1 MGRDDK
7 GMTDRPKSTNLAGIY
22 RDIAEQI
29 GVEDTYKLYEHF
41 KGQQLSLTMR
51 FYSVE
56 YMEATVRA
64 EYNGTNL
71 KELARKYDYSERR
84 IESLFIILRRSK

>member
-1 MGRDDK
+1 
-7 GMTDRPKSTNLAGIY
+7 MTDRPKSTNLAGIY

-41 KGQQLSLTMR
+41 KGQQLSLPMR

-56 YMEATVRA
+56 YMEATVRE

-84 IESLFIILRRSK
+84 IRQMLREE